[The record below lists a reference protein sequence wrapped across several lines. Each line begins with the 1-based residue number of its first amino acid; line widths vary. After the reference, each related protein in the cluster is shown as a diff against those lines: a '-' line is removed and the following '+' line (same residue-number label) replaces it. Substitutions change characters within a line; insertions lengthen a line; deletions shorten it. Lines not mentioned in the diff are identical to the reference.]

1 MRENQILIKEGIKA
15 HFIKTD
21 LFKTNLIYV
30 MLTTKLE
37 RETVTKN
44 ALIPFLLRRG
54 TNNLKTQSE
63 LNKKFEEMYGATF
76 DCGIDKIGDNQAL
89 KFFIETIND
98 KYTLSQ
104 ENLLEESLDVLFDIV
119 FNPLMKDGKFNE
131 EYLKIEKENLKKVIE
146 AKIDNKALY
155 ALDRCIENM
164 YEDKGFGLYKYGYL
178 EDVDKIDNNSISSQ
192 YKTFINNAK
201 IDIFISGNFDELK
214 IQKFIEN
221 KLNNISPRKED
232 IIINNFSTENK
243 QKVENVKEIQEEM
256 NITQGKLV
264 IGLDVLNPNKDIQ
277 NAVTIYNAILGG
289 SANSFLFQN
298 VREKAGLAYTARS
311 NYNKM
316 KSNIFISCGI
326 EIPNYEKAV
335 NIIKEQLEN
344 LKIGN
349 FSEDDLL
356 NAKRFII
363 AGIKTIEAEQDT
375 EIVFYI
381 GQEIAKQRVSIDE
394 YITSIE
400 GITREDVIEAAQN
413 IQINTIFFLKGEA

>member
-1 MRENQILIKEGIKA
+1 MKENQILIKEGIKA

-54 TNNLKTQSE
+54 TNNLKKQSE
-63 LNKKFEEMYGATF
+63 LNKKFEEMYGATY

-98 KYTLSQ
+98 KYTLNK
-104 ENLLEESLDVLFDIV
+104 ENLLEEFLGVLFDII
-119 FNPLMKDGKFNE
+119 FNPLMENGRFNE
-131 EYLKIEKENLKKVIE
+131 DYLKVEKENLRKVIE
-146 AKIDNKALY
+146 SKIDNKALY
-155 ALDRCIENM
+155 AFDRCIENM
-164 YEDKGFGLYKYGYL
+164 YGDKGFGIYKYGYL
-178 EDVDKIDNNSISSQ
+178 EDIDKIDNEIISKQ
-192 YKTFINNAK
+192 YKNLIENSK
-201 IDIFISGNFDELK
+201 IDIYISGNFDEFK
-214 IQKFIEN
+214 IQKFIDD
-221 KLNNISPRKED
+221 KLKNISPRKED
-232 IIINNFSTENK
+232 IVVNNFSTENK
-243 QKVENVKEIQEEM
+243 QKVEKVKEIQEEM

-264 IGLDVLNPNKDIQ
+264 IGLDVLNPGKDIQ

-326 EIPNYEKAV
+326 EIQNYEKAV

-344 LKIGN
+344 LKNGD
-349 FSEDDLL
+349 FSNDDLI

-363 AGIKTIEAEQDT
+363 SGIKTIEAEQDT
-375 EIVFYI
+375 EVVFYI
-381 GQEIAKQRVSIDE
+381 GQEISKQNVNIDE
-394 YITSIE
+394 YILNIE
-400 GITREDVIEAAQN
+400 NIKREDVIEAAQN
-413 IQINTIFFLKGEA
+413 IAINTIFFLKGEA

>member
-1 MRENQILIKEGIKA
+1 MKENQILIKEGIKA

-63 LNKKFEEMYGATF
+63 LNKKFEEMYGATY

-98 KYTLSQ
+98 KYTLNK
-104 ENLLEESLDVLFDIV
+104 ENLLEESLGVLFDII
-119 FNPLMKDGKFNE
+119 FNPLMENGRFNE
-131 EYLKIEKENLKKVIE
+131 DYLKVEKENLRKVIE
-146 AKIDNKALY
+146 SKIDNKALY
-155 ALDRCIENM
+155 AFDRCIENM
-164 YEDKGFGLYKYGYL
+164 YGDKGFGIYKYGYL
-178 EDVDKIDNNSISSQ
+178 EDIDKIDNEIISKQ
-192 YKTFINNAK
+192 YKNLIENSK
-201 IDIFISGNFDELK
+201 IDIYISGNFDEFK
-214 IQKFIEN
+214 IQKFIDD
-221 KLNNISPRKED
+221 KLKNISPRKED
-232 IIINNFSTENK
+232 IVVNNFSTENK
-243 QKVENVKEIQEEM
+243 QKVEKVKEIQEEM
-256 NITQGKLV
+256 NITQGNLV
-264 IGLDVLNPNKDIQ
+264 IGLDVLNPGKDIQ

-326 EIPNYEKAV
+326 EIQNYEKAV

-344 LKIGN
+344 LKNGD
-349 FSEDDLL
+349 FSNDDLI

-363 AGIKTIEAEQDT
+363 SGIKTIEAEQDT
-375 EIVFYI
+375 EVVFYI
-381 GQEIAKQRVSIDE
+381 GQEISKQNINIDE
-394 YITSIE
+394 YILNIE
-400 GITREDVIEAAQN
+400 NIKREDVIEAAQN
-413 IQINTIFFLKGEA
+413 IAINTIFFLKGEA

>member
-37 RETVTKN
+37 RETVTQN

-146 AKIDNKALY
+146 AKIDNKDLY

-178 EDVDKIDNNSISSQ
+178 EDVDKIDNSSISSQ

-298 VREKAGLAYTARS
+298 VREKTGLAYTARS

-344 LKIGN
+344 LKTGN

>member
-344 LKIGN
+344 LKTGN

>member
-1 MRENQILIKEGIKA
+1 MKENQILIKEGIKA

-63 LNKKFEEMYGATF
+63 LNKKFEEMYGATY

-98 KYTLSQ
+98 KYTLNK
-104 ENLLEESLDVLFDIV
+104 ENLLEESLGVLFDII
-119 FNPLMKDGKFNE
+119 FNPLMENGRFNE
-131 EYLKIEKENLKKVIE
+131 DYLKVEKENLRKVIE
-146 AKIDNKALY
+146 SKIDNKALY
-155 ALDRCIENM
+155 AFDRCIENM
-164 YEDKGFGLYKYGYL
+164 YGDKGFGIYKYGYL
-178 EDVDKIDNNSISSQ
+178 EDIDKIDNEIISKQ
-192 YKTFINNAK
+192 YKNLIENSK
-201 IDIFISGNFDELK
+201 IDIYISGNFDEFK
-214 IQKFIEN
+214 IQKFIDD
-221 KLNNISPRKED
+221 KLKNISPRKED
-232 IIINNFSTENK
+232 IVVNNFSTENK
-243 QKVENVKEIQEEM
+243 QKVEKVKEIQEEM

-264 IGLDVLNPNKDIQ
+264 IGLDVLNPGKDIQ

-326 EIPNYEKAV
+326 EIQNYEKAV

-344 LKIGN
+344 LKNGD
-349 FSEDDLL
+349 FSNDDLI

-363 AGIKTIEAEQDT
+363 SGIKTIEAEQDT
-375 EIVFYI
+375 EVVFYI
-381 GQEIAKQRVSIDE
+381 GQEISKQNINIDE
-394 YITSIE
+394 YILNIE
-400 GITREDVIEAAQN
+400 NIKREDVIEAAQN
-413 IQINTIFFLKGEA
+413 IAINTIFFLKGEA

>member
-1 MRENQILIKEGIKA
+1 MKENQILIKEGIKA

-63 LNKKFEEMYGATF
+63 LNKKFEEMYGATY

-98 KYTLSQ
+98 KYTLNK
-104 ENLLEESLDVLFDIV
+104 ENLLEESLGVLFDII
-119 FNPLMKDGKFNE
+119 FNPLMENGRFNE
-131 EYLKIEKENLKKVIE
+131 DYLKVEKENLRKVIE
-146 AKIDNKALY
+146 SKIDNKALY
-155 ALDRCIENM
+155 AFDRCIENM
-164 YEDKGFGLYKYGYL
+164 YGDKGFGIYKYGYL
-178 EDVDKIDNNSISSQ
+178 EDIDKIDNEIISKQ
-192 YKTFINNAK
+192 YKNLIENSK
-201 IDIFISGNFDELK
+201 IDIYISGNFDEFK
-214 IQKFIEN
+214 IQKFIDD
-221 KLNNISPRKED
+221 KLKNISPRKED
-232 IIINNFSTENK
+232 IVVNNFSTENK
-243 QKVENVKEIQEEM
+243 QKVEKVKEIQEEM
-256 NITQGKLV
+256 NIAQGKLV
-264 IGLDVLNPNKDIQ
+264 IGLDVLNPGKDIQ

-326 EIPNYEKAV
+326 EIQNYEKAV

-344 LKIGN
+344 LKNGD
-349 FSEDDLL
+349 FSNDDLI

-363 AGIKTIEAEQDT
+363 SGIKTIEAEQDT
-375 EIVFYI
+375 EVVFYI
-381 GQEIAKQRVSIDE
+381 GQEISKQNINIDE
-394 YITSIE
+394 YILNIE
-400 GITREDVIEAAQN
+400 NIKREDVIETAQN
-413 IQINTIFFLKGEA
+413 IAINTIFFLKGEA

>member
-1 MRENQILIKEGIKA
+1 MGEKQILIKEGIKA
-15 HFIKTD
+15 HFIETD
-21 LFKTNLIYV
+21 LFKTNLICV
-30 MLTTKLE
+30 ILTTKLE
-37 RETVTKN
+37 RDTVTKN

-54 TNNLKTQSE
+54 TNNLKTQTE
-63 LNKKFEEMYGATF
+63 INKKLEEMYGATY

-98 KYTLSQ
+98 KYTLSK
-104 ENLLEESLDVLFDIV
+104 ENLLEESLDVLFDII

-146 AKIDNKALY
+146 SKIDNKAVY
-155 ALDRCIENM
+155 ALNRCIENM
-164 YEDKGFGLYKYGYL
+164 YDNKGFGIYKYGYL
-178 EDVDKIDNNSISSQ
+178 EDVDNIDNSSISDS
-192 YKTFINNAK
+192 YKNLINNSK
-201 IDIFISGNFDELK
+201 IDIYISGNFDENK
-214 IQKFIEN
+214 IKSFIEN
-221 KLNNISPRKED
+221 KLSNIKPRKED
-232 IIINNFSTENK
+232 IITNNFSTESK

-264 IGLDVLNPNKDIQ
+264 IGLDVLNPGKDIQ
-277 NAVTIYNAILGG
+277 DAVNVYNAILGG

-311 NYNKM
+311 TYNKM
-316 KSNIFISCGI
+316 KSNIFINCGI

-335 NIIKEQLEN
+335 NIIKEQLN
-344 LKIGN
+344 NMKDGK
-349 FSEDDLL
+349 FSDDDLE

-381 GQEIAKQRVSIDE
+381 GQEIAKQKIEIKD
-394 YITSIE
+394 YISNIE
-400 GITREDVIEAAQN
+400 KITREDVIEAAQN
-413 IQINTIFFLKGEA
+413 IQINTIFFLRG

>member
-1 MRENQILIKEGIKA
+1 MKENQILIKEGIKA

-63 LNKKFEEMYGATF
+63 LNKKFEEMYGATY

-98 KYTLSQ
+98 KYTLNK
-104 ENLLEESLDVLFDIV
+104 ENLLEESLGVLFDII
-119 FNPLMKDGKFNE
+119 FNPLMENGRFNE
-131 EYLKIEKENLKKVIE
+131 DYLKVEKENLRKVIE
-146 AKIDNKALY
+146 SKIDNKALY
-155 ALDRCIENM
+155 TFDRCIENM
-164 YEDKGFGLYKYGYL
+164 YGDKGFGIYKYGYL
-178 EDVDKIDNNSISSQ
+178 EDIDKIDNEIISKQ
-192 YKTFINNAK
+192 YKNLIENSK
-201 IDIFISGNFDELK
+201 IDIYISGNFDEFK
-214 IQKFIEN
+214 IQKFIDD
-221 KLNNISPRKED
+221 KLKNISPRKED
-232 IIINNFSTENK
+232 IVVNNFSTENK
-243 QKVENVKEIQEEM
+243 QKVEKVKEIQEEM

-264 IGLDVLNPNKDIQ
+264 IGLNVLNPGKDIQ

-326 EIPNYEKAV
+326 EIQNYEKAV

-344 LKIGN
+344 LKNGD
-349 FSEDDLL
+349 FSNDDLI

-363 AGIKTIEAEQDT
+363 SGIKTIEAEQDT
-375 EIVFYI
+375 EVVFYI
-381 GQEIAKQRVSIDE
+381 GQEISKQNINIDE
-394 YITSIE
+394 YILNIE
-400 GITREDVIEAAQN
+400 NIKREDVIEAAQN
-413 IQINTIFFLKGEA
+413 IAINTIFFLKGEA

>member
-146 AKIDNKALY
+146 SKIDNKALY
-155 ALDRCIENM
+155 ALDKCIENM

-178 EDVDKIDNNSISSQ
+178 EDIDKIDNSSISSQ

-232 IIINNFSTENK
+232 IVINNFSTENK
-243 QKVENVKEIQEEM
+243 QKVEKIKEIQEEM

-264 IGLDVLNPNKDIQ
+264 IGLDILNPNKDIQ

-344 LKIGN
+344 LKTGN
-349 FSEDDLL
+349 FSEDDLI

-363 AGIKTIEAEQDT
+363 AGIKTVEAEQDT

-381 GQEIAKQRVSIDE
+381 GQEIAKQRISIDE
-394 YITSIE
+394 YIANIE
-400 GITREDVIEAAQN
+400 NITKEDVIEAAQN

>member
-1 MRENQILIKEGIKA
+1 MKENQILIKEGIKA

-63 LNKKFEEMYGATF
+63 LNKKFEEMYGATY

-98 KYTLSQ
+98 KYTLNK
-104 ENLLEESLDVLFDIV
+104 ENLLEESLGVLFDII
-119 FNPLMKDGKFNE
+119 FNPLMENGRFNE
-131 EYLKIEKENLKKVIE
+131 DYLKVEKENLRKVIE
-146 AKIDNKALY
+146 SKIDNKALY
-155 ALDRCIENM
+155 AFDRCIENM
-164 YEDKGFGLYKYGYL
+164 YGDKGFGIYKYGYL
-178 EDVDKIDNNSISSQ
+178 EDIDKIDNEIISKQ
-192 YKTFINNAK
+192 YKNLIENSK
-201 IDIFISGNFDELK
+201 IDIYISGNFDEFK
-214 IQKFIEN
+214 IQKFIDD
-221 KLNNISPRKED
+221 KLKNISPRKED
-232 IIINNFSTENK
+232 IVVNNFSTENK
-243 QKVENVKEIQEEM
+243 QKVEKVKEIQEEM

-264 IGLDVLNPNKDIQ
+264 IGLDVLNPGKDIQ

-326 EIPNYEKAV
+326 EIQNYEKAV

-344 LKIGN
+344 LKNGD
-349 FSEDDLL
+349 FSNDDLI

-363 AGIKTIEAEQDT
+363 SGIKTIEAEQDT
-375 EIVFYI
+375 EVVFYI
-381 GQEIAKQRVSIDE
+381 GQEISKQNINIDE
-394 YITSIE
+394 YILNIE
-400 GITREDVIEAAQN
+400 NIKREDVIEAAQN
-413 IQINTIFFLKGEA
+413 TAINTIFFLKGEA

>member
-1 MRENQILIKEGIKA
+1 MKENQILIKEGIKA

-63 LNKKFEEMYGATF
+63 LNKKFEEMYGATY

-89 KFFIETIND
+89 KFFIETISD
-98 KYTLSQ
+98 KYTLDK
-104 ENLLEESLDVLFDIV
+104 ENLLEESLGVLFDII
-119 FNPLMKDGKFNE
+119 FNPLMENGRFNE
-131 EYLKIEKENLKKVIE
+131 DYLKVEKENLRKVIE
-146 AKIDNKALY
+146 SKIDNKALY
-155 ALDRCIENM
+155 AFDRCIENM
-164 YEDKGFGLYKYGYL
+164 YGDKGFGIYKYGYL
-178 EDVDKIDNNSISSQ
+178 EDIDKIDNEIISKQ
-192 YKTFINNAK
+192 YKNLIENSK
-201 IDIFISGNFDELK
+201 IDIYISGNFDEFK
-214 IQKFIEN
+214 IQKFIDD
-221 KLNNISPRKED
+221 KLKNISPRKED
-232 IIINNFSTENK
+232 IVVNNFSTENK
-243 QKVENVKEIQEEM
+243 QKVEKVKEIQEEM

-264 IGLDVLNPNKDIQ
+264 IGLDVLNPGKDIQ

-326 EIPNYEKAV
+326 EIQNYEKAV

-344 LKIGN
+344 LKNGD
-349 FSEDDLL
+349 FSNDDLI

-363 AGIKTIEAEQDT
+363 SGIKTIEAEQDT
-375 EIVFYI
+375 EVVFYI
-381 GQEIAKQRVSIDE
+381 GQEISKQNVNIDE
-394 YITSIE
+394 YILNIE
-400 GITREDVIEAAQN
+400 NIKREDVIEAAQN
-413 IQINTIFFLKGEA
+413 IAINTIFFLKGEA

>member
-1 MRENQILIKEGIKA
+1 MKENQILIKEGIKA

-63 LNKKFEEMYGATF
+63 LNKKFEEMYGATY

-98 KYTLSQ
+98 KYTLNK
-104 ENLLEESLDVLFDIV
+104 ENLLEEFLGVLFDII
-119 FNPLMKDGKFNE
+119 FNPLMENGRFNE
-131 EYLKIEKENLKKVIE
+131 DYLKVEKENLRKVIE
-146 AKIDNKALY
+146 SKIDNKALY
-155 ALDRCIENM
+155 AFDRCIENM
-164 YEDKGFGLYKYGYL
+164 YGYKGFGIYKYGYL
-178 EDVDKIDNNSISSQ
+178 EDIDKIDNEIISKQ
-192 YKTFINNAK
+192 YKNLIENSK
-201 IDIFISGNFDELK
+201 IDIYISGNFDEFK
-214 IQKFIEN
+214 IQKFIDD
-221 KLNNISPRKED
+221 KLKNISPRKED
-232 IIINNFSTENK
+232 IVVNNFSTENK
-243 QKVENVKEIQEEM
+243 QKVEKVKEIQEEM

-264 IGLDVLNPNKDIQ
+264 IGLDVLNPGKDIQ

-326 EIPNYEKAV
+326 EIQNYEKAV

-344 LKIGN
+344 LKNGD
-349 FSEDDLL
+349 FSNDDLI

-363 AGIKTIEAEQDT
+363 SGIKTIEAEQDT
-375 EIVFYI
+375 EVVFYI
-381 GQEIAKQRVSIDE
+381 GQEISKQNVNIDE
-394 YITSIE
+394 YILNIE
-400 GITREDVIEAAQN
+400 NIKREDVIEAAQN
-413 IQINTIFFLKGEA
+413 IAINTIFFLKGEA

>member
-1 MRENQILIKEGIKA
+1 MKENQILIKEGIKA

-63 LNKKFEEMYGATF
+63 LNKKFEEMYGATY

-98 KYTLSQ
+98 KYTLNK
-104 ENLLEESLDVLFDIV
+104 ENLLEESLGVLFDII
-119 FNPLMKDGKFNE
+119 FNPLMENGRFNE
-131 EYLKIEKENLKKVIE
+131 DYLKVEKENLRKVIE
-146 AKIDNKALY
+146 SKIDNKALY
-155 ALDRCIENM
+155 AFERCIENM
-164 YEDKGFGLYKYGYL
+164 YGDKGFGIYKYGYL
-178 EDVDKIDNNSISSQ
+178 EDIDKIDNEIISKQ
-192 YKTFINNAK
+192 YKNLIENSK
-201 IDIFISGNFDELK
+201 IDIYISGNFDEFK
-214 IQKFIEN
+214 IQKFIDD
-221 KLNNISPRKED
+221 KLKNISPRKED
-232 IIINNFSTENK
+232 IVVNNFSTENK
-243 QKVENVKEIQEEM
+243 QKVEKVKEIQEEM

-264 IGLDVLNPNKDIQ
+264 IGLDVLNPGKDIQ

-326 EIPNYEKAV
+326 EIQNYEKAV

-344 LKIGN
+344 LKNGD
-349 FSEDDLL
+349 FSNDDLI

-363 AGIKTIEAEQDT
+363 SGIKTIEAEQDT
-375 EIVFYI
+375 EVVFYI
-381 GQEIAKQRVSIDE
+381 GQEISKQNINIDE
-394 YITSIE
+394 YILNIE
-400 GITREDVIEAAQN
+400 NIKREDVIETAQN
-413 IQINTIFFLKGEA
+413 IAINTIFFLKGEA

>member
-1 MRENQILIKEGIKA
+1 MKENQILIKEGIKA

-63 LNKKFEEMYGATF
+63 LNRKFEKMYGATY

-98 KYTLSQ
+98 KYTLNK
-104 ENLLEESLDVLFDIV
+104 ENLLEESLGVLFDII
-119 FNPLMKDGKFNE
+119 FNPLMENGKFDE
-131 EYLKIEKENLKKVIE
+131 DYLKVEKENLRKVIE
-146 AKIDNKALY
+146 SKIDNKALY
-155 ALDRCIENM
+155 AFDRCIENM
-164 YEDKGFGLYKYGYL
+164 YGDKGFGIYKYGYL
-178 EDVDKIDNNSISSQ
+178 EDIDKIDNEIISKQ
-192 YKTFINNAK
+192 YKNLIENSK
-201 IDIFISGNFDELK
+201 IDIYISGNFDEFK
-214 IQKFIEN
+214 IQKFIDD
-221 KLNNISPRKED
+221 KLKNISPRKED
-232 IIINNFSTENK
+232 IVVNNFSTENK
-243 QKVENVKEIQEEM
+243 QKVEKVKEIQEEM

-264 IGLDVLNPNKDIQ
+264 IGLDVLNPGKDIQ

-326 EIPNYEKAV
+326 EIQNYEKAV

-344 LKIGN
+344 LKNGD
-349 FSEDDLL
+349 FSNDDLI

-363 AGIKTIEAEQDT
+363 SGIKTIEAEQDT
-375 EIVFYI
+375 EVVFYI
-381 GQEIAKQRVSIDE
+381 GQEISKQNVNIDE
-394 YITSIE
+394 YILNIE
-400 GITREDVIEAAQN
+400 NIKREDVIEAAQN
-413 IQINTIFFLKGEA
+413 IAINTIFFLKGEA

>member
-155 ALDRCIENM
+155 TLDRCIENM

-178 EDVDKIDNNSISSQ
+178 EDVDKIDNSSISSQ
-192 YKTFINNAK
+192 YKNFINNAK

-363 AGIKTIEAEQDT
+363 SGIKTIEAEQDT

-400 GITREDVIEAAQN
+400 GITREDLIEAAQN

>member
-63 LNKKFEEMYGATF
+63 LNKKFEEMYGATY

-98 KYTLSQ
+98 KYTLNK
-104 ENLLEESLDVLFDIV
+104 ENLLEESLGVLFDII
-119 FNPLMKDGKFNE
+119 FNPLMENGRFNE
-131 EYLKIEKENLKKVIE
+131 DYLKVEKENLRKVIE
-146 AKIDNKALY
+146 SKIDNKALY
-155 ALDRCIENM
+155 AFDRCIENM
-164 YEDKGFGLYKYGYL
+164 YGDKGFGIYKYGYL
-178 EDVDKIDNNSISSQ
+178 EDIDKIDNEIISKQ
-192 YKTFINNAK
+192 YKNLIENSK
-201 IDIFISGNFDELK
+201 IDIYISGNFDEFK
-214 IQKFIEN
+214 IQKFIDD
-221 KLNNISPRKED
+221 KLKNISPRKED
-232 IIINNFSTENK
+232 IVVNNFSTENK
-243 QKVENVKEIQEEM
+243 QKVEKVKEIQEEM

-264 IGLDVLNPNKDIQ
+264 IGLDVLNPGKDIQ

-326 EIPNYEKAV
+326 EIQNYEKAV

-344 LKIGN
+344 LKNGD
-349 FSEDDLL
+349 FSNDDLI

-363 AGIKTIEAEQDT
+363 SGIKTIEAEQDT
-375 EIVFYI
+375 EVVFYI
-381 GQEIAKQRVSIDE
+381 GQEISKQNINIDE
-394 YITSIE
+394 YILNIE
-400 GITREDVIEAAQN
+400 NIKREDVIEAAQN
-413 IQINTIFFLKGEA
+413 IAINTIFFLKGEA

>member
-1 MRENQILIKEGIKA
+1 MKENQILIKEGIKA

-63 LNKKFEEMYGATF
+63 LNKKFEEMYGATY

-98 KYTLSQ
+98 KYTLNK
-104 ENLLEESLDVLFDIV
+104 ENLLEESLGVLFDII
-119 FNPLMKDGKFNE
+119 FNPLMENGRFNE
-131 EYLKIEKENLKKVIE
+131 DYLKVEKENLRKVIE
-146 AKIDNKALY
+146 SKIDNKALY
-155 ALDRCIENM
+155 AFDRCIENM
-164 YEDKGFGLYKYGYL
+164 YGDKGFGIYKYGYL
-178 EDVDKIDNNSISSQ
+178 EDIDKIDNEIISKQ
-192 YKTFINNAK
+192 YKNLIENSK
-201 IDIFISGNFDELK
+201 IDIYISGNFDEFK
-214 IQKFIEN
+214 IQKFIDD
-221 KLNNISPRKED
+221 KLKNISPRKED
-232 IIINNFSTENK
+232 IVVNNFSTENK
-243 QKVENVKEIQEEM
+243 QKVEKVKEIQEEM

-264 IGLDVLNPNKDIQ
+264 IGLDVLNPGKDIQ

-326 EIPNYEKAV
+326 EIQNYEKAV

-344 LKIGN
+344 LKNGD
-349 FSEDDLL
+349 FSNDDLI

-363 AGIKTIEAEQDT
+363 SGIKTIEAEQDT
-375 EIVFYI
+375 EVVFYI
-381 GQEIAKQRVSIDE
+381 GQEISKQNINIDE
-394 YITSIE
+394 YILNIE
-400 GITREDVIEAAQN
+400 NIKREDVIETAQN
-413 IQINTIFFLKGEA
+413 IAINTIFFLKGEA

>member
-178 EDVDKIDNNSISSQ
+178 EDVDKIDNSSISSQ

-344 LKIGN
+344 LKTGN

>member
-1 MRENQILIKEGIKA
+1 MKENQILIKEGIKA

-63 LNKKFEEMYGATF
+63 LNKKFEEMYGATY

-98 KYTLSQ
+98 KYTLNK
-104 ENLLEESLDVLFDIV
+104 ENLLEESLGVLFDII
-119 FNPLMKDGKFNE
+119 FNPLMENGRFNE
-131 EYLKIEKENLKKVIE
+131 DYLKVEKENLRKVIE
-146 AKIDNKALY
+146 SKIDNKALY
-155 ALDRCIENM
+155 AFDRCIENM
-164 YEDKGFGLYKYGYL
+164 YGDKGFGIYKYGYL
-178 EDVDKIDNNSISSQ
+178 EDIDKIDNEIISKQ
-192 YKTFINNAK
+192 YKNLIENSK
-201 IDIFISGNFDELK
+201 IDIYISGNFDEFK
-214 IQKFIEN
+214 IQKFIDD
-221 KLNNISPRKED
+221 KLKNISPRKED
-232 IIINNFSTENK
+232 IVVNNFSTENK
-243 QKVENVKEIQEEM
+243 QKVEKVKEIQEEM

-264 IGLDVLNPNKDIQ
+264 IGLDVLNPGKDIQ

-316 KSNIFISCGI
+316 KSNIF
-326 EIPNYEKAV
+326 
-335 NIIKEQLEN
+335 
-344 LKIGN
+344 
-349 FSEDDLL
+349 FMH
-356 NAKRFII
+356 
-363 AGIKTIEAEQDT
+363 
-375 EIVFYI
+375 
-381 GQEIAKQRVSIDE
+381 
-394 YITSIE
+394 
-400 GITREDVIEAAQN
+400 
-413 IQINTIFFLKGEA
+413 